1 MNFAAPELFGICEKC
16 GQQDCDGCQEEHG
29 PLQGKNTI
37 MSDVYAFG
45 CLYYAVSGSAYLAR
59 ILMIRQIFF
68 NTIPFRTK
76 NGYQII
82 RLVTN
87 GARPERLN
95 SPAIDNGVWELIE
108 LCWKHHASERPTMQK
123 IVETMAPFAPLS
135 FSSTPPLP
143 PASATATSL
152 SEVLPALL
160 ASLNKVC
167 TFKHQCTATDKS

>member
-1 MNFAAPELFGICEKC
+1 MWSTRLRRMSRGAHAPPREEIGTDRRICLWLSILCSE
-16 GQQDCDGCQEEHG
+16 
-29 PLQGKNTI
+29 
-37 MSDVYAFG
+37 
-45 CLYYAVSGSAYLAR
+45 SAMISIFSVC
-59 ILMIRQIFF
+59 ILMTCQTFF
-68 NTIPFRTK
+68 NTAPFHGK
-76 NGYQII
+76 NEYQII
-82 RLVTN
+82 RLVTK
-87 GARPERLN
+87 GTRPERLN